1 MDFIPGHSYSSFTL
15 KRQAHINEIGADVY
29 LFEHDVLGCPLL
41 AIKNSDANKTF
52 AVAFNTIPTDS
63 TGVAHILEHSVLMG
77 SKKYPVSDVFGEINK
92 GGLMTFLNAMTGS
105 DITYY
110 PFATRNLKEY
120 FNIMDVYC
128 DVVFNPLLSRA
139 TFEQEGWHYH
149 QEGED
154 GELEFQGVVYN
165 EMKGAFSD
173 PIRLLFHHIFGGL
186 MPGSTYA
193 HESGGDPKNIPDL
206 THEAFC
212 AFHRNHYHPS
222 NSIFF
227 VYGDAPLDEE
237 LRYLQEHFLR
247 RFPEREE
254 RARIEEGRDVE
265 EITFIED
272 HYGVEA
278 DETGNA
284 TAGKTF
290 LAVGQKVSTVLNRQ
304 ENAAFQ
310 VIAGILYNSDASPLK
325 NRIVSSG
332 LGKDF
337 GGLYL
342 CTSSFKTFMIT
353 YLVGSDADKRDGF
366 LALYNETLR
375 EMVSKGLDHDL
386 LLSELNKYEFSVR
399 EEASRAQRGLDLFGK
414 VMPAFKYGT
423 DPFENLEIEEL
434 FRAIRHKAL
443 EEGYFEELIKRYLLE
458 NQATVVVTLI
468 PDPGKPARTQA
479 EEQARLARYAA
490 TLSADGRQ
498 ALVAGTAELQAR
510 QQTPNSPETLALL
523 PHLSHGDLDANL
535 SFHAARPTGMFGG
548 IEVLVNEL
556 PTEHISYVDMGFDIS
571 AVPSR
576 LLPWLDLFGTIV
588 TEIGTTKMDFMH
600 LARELGTCTGDFA
613 HSFNTYSKLG
623 NAESAR
629 PVLWFRMKCLPEYQE
644 RAMRLMAEI
653 FAELSFG
660 DRAHIREIVL
670 REFAW
675 SEHSAQSE
683 GYSLATS
690 RAFSRLS
697 PAGAYNEMISG
708 VTSYRAEKELA
719 EHYGEREE
727 EFLAGLH
734 EMAARVFNRRNLILA
749 VTADAEEIESFSR
762 HGEAL
767 AAALPDAP
775 VTPEMLILPEFP
787 PHEGLITSAEI
798 VFAVQAGVLLPNGAG
813 YNGHF
818 EVLKN
823 YLSRDYLWN
832 TVRQMGGAYGCFIQF
847 SHITGNLGIV
857 SYRDPQV
864 RKTYDSYAAIPGVIS
879 GLQLSDKVLE
889 QLVIG
894 TYGNFD
900 PLQSSAAKGATAR
913 DEHLSGITPAMK
925 QQRIAEII
933 STKVEDMQAFA
944 PAFAR
949 MLADSHRVAIGNRAK
964 IEKDADLFARISE
977 L

>member
-15 KRQAHINEIGADVY
+15 KRQARINEIGADVY
-29 LFEHDVLGCPLL
+29 LFEHNVLGCPLL

-52 AVAFNTIPTDS
+52 AVAFNTVPTDS

-128 DVVFNPLLSRA
+128 DVVFNPLLSRS

-149 QEGED
+149 QDGED

-173 PIRLLFHHIFGGL
+173 PIRLLFHHIFAGL

-193 HESGGDPKNIPDL
+193 HESGGDPKTIPDL
-206 THEAFC
+206 SHEAFC

-265 EITFIED
+265 EVTFIED

-278 DETGNA
+278 DESGA
-284 TAGKTF
+284 PTAGKTF
-290 LAVGQKVSTVLNRQ
+290 LAVGQKVSTVLNRE

-353 YLVGSDADKRDGF
+353 YLVGSDADKRDAF

-375 EMVSKGLDHDL
+375 DMVGKGLDRDL
-386 LLSELNKYEFSVR
+386 LLSELNKYEFAVR

-423 DPFENLEIEEL
+423 DPFETLEIEEL
-434 FRAIRHKAL
+434 FRAVRHKAL

-458 NQATVVVTLI
+458 NKATVVVTLI
-468 PDPGKPARTQA
+468 PDPEKPARTQ
-479 EEQARLARYAA
+479 EEERARLARYAA
-490 TLSADGRQ
+490 TLSPDQRHE
-498 ALVAGTAELQAR
+498 LVARTAELQAR

-535 SFHAARPTGMFGG
+535 RFHAVRPTGMFGG
-548 IEVLVNEL
+548 IEVLVSEL

-588 TEIGTTKMDFMH
+588 TEIGTRKMDFMH

-613 HSFNTYSKLG
+613 HSFNTYSKVG
-623 NAESAR
+623 KADEAR

-653 FAELSFG
+653 FAELSFA
-660 DRAHIREIVL
+660 DRAHIREIVH

-683 GYSLATS
+683 GYSLAAS
-690 RAFSRLS
+690 RAFARLS

-708 VTSYRAEKELA
+708 VTSYWAEKELA
-719 EHYGEREE
+719 QHYGEMEE
-727 EFLAGLH
+727 EFLAALQ
-734 EMAARVFNRRNLILA
+734 EMAARVFSRRNLILA

-762 HGEAL
+762 HGEFL
-767 AAALPDAP
+767 VNALPDNP
-775 VTPEMLILPEFP
+775 VTRETLILPEFP
-787 PHEGLITSAEI
+787 EHEALITSAEI

-847 SHITGNLGIV
+847 SHITGNVGII

-864 RKTYDSYAAIPGVIS
+864 RKTYDSYAAIPRIIA
-879 GLQLSDKVLE
+879 GLQLADEVLE

-913 DEHLSGITPAMK
+913 DEYLSGITPAMK
-925 QQRIAEII
+925 QRRIAEII
-933 STKVEDMQAFA
+933 ATRVQDMRAFA
-944 PAFAR
+944 PAFTR
-949 MLADSHRVAIGNRAK
+949 MLAASHRVTIGNRGK
-964 IEKDADLFARISE
+964 IEKDADLFDRISE

>member
-15 KRQAHINEIGADVY
+15 KRQAHIAEITADVY

-52 AVAFNTIPTDS
+52 AVAFNTVPTDS

-128 DVVFNPLLSRA
+128 DVVFHPLLSRS

-149 QEGED
+149 QDGED

-173 PIRLLFHHIFGGL
+173 PIRLLFHHIFSGL

-193 HESGGDPKNIPDL
+193 HESGGDPKHIPDL
-206 THEAFC
+206 SHEAFC

-222 NSIFF
+222 NSTFF
-227 VYGDAPLDEE
+227 VYGDAPLEEE

-247 RFPEREE
+247 RFPACEE

-278 DETGNA
+278 DESGASTV
-284 TAGKTF
+284 GKTF
-290 LAVGQKVSTVLNRQ
+290 LAVGQKVSTVLNRE

-342 CTSSFKTFMIT
+342 STSSFKTFMIT
-353 YLVGSDADKRDGF
+353 YLVGSDADKRDAF

-375 EMVSKGLDHDL
+375 DMVGKGLDHDL
-386 LLSELNKYEFSVR
+386 LLSELNKYEFAVR

-423 DPFENLEIEEL
+423 DPFETLEIEEL
-434 FRAIRHKAL
+434 FRAVRHKAL

-458 NQATVVVTLI
+458 NKATVVVTLI
-468 PDPGKPARTQA
+468 PDPEKPVRTQT
-479 EEQARLARYAA
+479 EEQERLARYAA
-490 TLSADGRQ
+490 TLSPDQRHD
-498 ALVAGTAELQAR
+498 LVARTAELQSQ

-523 PHLSHGDLDANL
+523 PHLSHSDLDANL
-535 SFHAARPTGMFGG
+535 RFHAVRPTGMFGG
-548 IEVLVNEL
+548 AEVLVSEL

-588 TEIGTTKMDFMH
+588 TEIGTRKMDFMH

-613 HSFNTYSKLG
+613 HSFNTYSKVG
-623 NAESAR
+623 KADEAR

-653 FAELSFG
+653 FAELSFA
-660 DRAHIREIVL
+660 DRAHIREIVH

-683 GYSLATS
+683 GYSLAAS
-690 RAFSRLS
+690 RAFARLS

-708 VTSYRAEKELA
+708 VSSYWAEKELA
-719 EHYGEREE
+719 QQYGEKEE
-727 EFLAGLH
+727 EFLAALH
-734 EMAARVFNRRNLILA
+734 EMAALVFNRRNLILA

-762 HGEAL
+762 HGRFL
-767 AAALPDAP
+767 VNALPDNP
-775 VTPEMLILPEFP
+775 VTRETLILPELP
-787 PHEGLITSAEI
+787 AHEGLITSAEI

-847 SHITGNLGIV
+847 SHITGNVGII

-864 RKTYDSYAAIPGVIS
+864 RKTYDSYAAIPRIIA

-913 DEHLSGITPAMK
+913 DEYLSGITPDMK
-925 QQRIAEII
+925 QRRIAEII
-933 STKVEDMQAFA
+933 STRVADMQAFA

-949 MLADSHRVAIGNRAK
+949 MLEASHRVTIGNRGK

>member
-1 MDFIPGHSYSSFTL
+1 MPFIPGQSYSSFTL
-15 KRQAHINEIGADVY
+15 KRHAKSAEIGSDVY

-41 AIKNSDANKTF
+41 AIKNSDPNKTF

-77 SKKYPVSDVFGEINK
+77 SKKYPVNDVFGEINK

-149 QEGED
+149 QEEEN

-206 THEAFC
+206 SYEAFC
-212 AFHRNHYHPS
+212 AFHKQHYHPS
-222 NSIFF
+222 NSTFF
-227 VYGDAPLDEE
+227 VYGDAPLDQE
-237 LRYLQEHFLR
+237 LSYLQDHFLKA
-247 RFPEREE
+247 FPAKENTC
-254 RARIEEGRDVE
+254 RIEAGRDVE
-265 EITFIED
+265 QITFIED
-272 HYGVEA
+272 RYGVESA
-278 DETGNA
+278 ETA
-284 TAGKTF
+284 AKTF
-290 LAVGQKVSTVLNRQ
+290 LAVGQAVSTVLNR
-304 ENAAFQ
+304 EDNAAFQ

-325 NRIVSSG
+325 NKIVSSG

-342 CTSSFKTFMIT
+342 CTSSFKTFMVT
-353 YLVGSDADKRDGF
+353 YLVGSDPDKRDPF
-366 LALYNETLR
+366 LSLYNETLQ
-375 EMVSKGLDHDL
+375 EMVRAGLDRDL
-386 LLSELNKYEFSVR
+386 LLSELNKYEFAVR
-399 EEASRAQRGLDLFGK
+399 EEASKAQRGLDLFGK

-423 DPFENLEIEEL
+423 DPFETLEIEEL
-434 FRAIRHKAL
+434 FRVIRHKAL
-443 EEGYFEELIKRYLLE
+443 EEGYFEGLIERYLLE
-458 NQATVVVTLI
+458 NKATVVVTLI
-468 PDPGKPARTQA
+468 PDPEKPAQTQD
-479 EEQARLARYAA
+479 EERGRLASFAA
-490 TLSADGRQ
+490 TLTGAQRQ
-498 ALVAGTAELQAR
+498 DLLTRTSELKQQ
-510 QQTPNSPETLALL
+510 QQTANSPEILALL
-523 PHLSHGDLDANL
+523 PHLSHSDLESHLA
-535 SFHAARPTGMFGG
+535 FHAVQPHEMFGG
-548 IEVLVNEL
+548 VQVLVSEL
-556 PTEHISYVDMGFDIS
+556 ATEHISYVDMGFDIS
-571 AVPSR
+571 VLPAR
-576 LLPWLDLFGTIV
+576 LLPWLDLFATIV
-588 TEIGTTKMDFMH
+588 AEIGTRRMDFMH
-600 LARELGTCTGDFA
+600 LARELGTSTGDFT
-613 HSFNTYSKLG
+613 HSFNIYSKVG
-623 NAESAR
+623 SAESVQ
-629 PVLWFRMKCLPEYQE
+629 PVLWFQMKCLPEYQE
-644 RAMRLMAEI
+644 RAMQLMAEI
-653 FAELSFG
+653 FSELSLE
-660 DRAHIREIVL
+660 DRAHIREIVH

-683 GYSLATS
+683 GYSLAAS
-690 RAFSRLS
+690 RAFAHLS

-708 VTSYRAEKELA
+708 VSSYRAEKELDKN
-719 EHYGEREE
+719 YVQMEE
-727 EFLAGLH
+727 KFLAALQ
-734 EMAARVFNRRNLILA
+734 EMATLLFNRNNLILA
-749 VTADAEEIESFSR
+749 ITGDPEEIESFAH
-762 HGEAL
+762 HGAVL
-767 AAALPDAP
+767 VAALPANP
-775 VTPEMLILPEFP
+775 VTRQILTLPELP
-787 PHEGLITSAEI
+787 AHEALITSAEI
-798 VFAVQAGVLLPNGAG
+798 VFAVQAGSLLPNGAG

-847 SHITGNLGIV
+847 SHITGNIGFV

-864 RKTYDSYAAIPGVIS
+864 RKTYDSYAAIPGIIS
-879 GLQLSDKVLE
+879 GLQLSDKALE

-913 DEHLSGITPAMK
+913 NEYLSGITPAHK
-925 QQRIAEII
+925 QQRIEEII
-933 STKVEDMQAFA
+933 STRVRDMQEFS
-944 PAFAR
+944 PAFSR
-949 MLADSHRVAIGNRAK
+949 MLSSSHRTIIGNRTK
-964 IEKDADLFARISE
+964 IEKDRDLFDKLSE

>member
-15 KRQAHINEIGADVY
+15 KRQAHIAEIDADVY
-29 LFEHDVLGCPLL
+29 LFEHDLLGCPLL

-52 AVAFNTIPTDS
+52 AVAFNTVPTDS

-128 DVVFNPLLSRA
+128 DVVFNPLLSRS

-149 QEGED
+149 QDEET

-206 THEAFC
+206 SHEAFC
-212 AFHRNHYHPS
+212 DFHKGHYHPS
-222 NSIFF
+222 NSTFF
-227 VYGDAPLDEE
+227 VYGDAPLAEE
-237 LRYLQEHFLR
+237 LSYLQEHFLS
-247 RFPEREE
+247 RFQEREE
-254 RARIEEGRDVE
+254 RAEIEEGLDVE
-265 EITFIED
+265 QITFIED
-272 HYGVEA
+272 CYGVEGE
-278 DETGNA
+278 DNGTA
-284 TAGKTF
+284 TMGKTF

-353 YLVGSDADKRDGF
+353 YLVGSDADKRDAF

-375 EMVSKGLDHDL
+375 EMISQGLDREL

-423 DPFENLEIEEL
+423 DPFETLEIEEL
-434 FRAIRHKAL
+434 FRVIRHKAL
-443 EEGYFEELIKRYLLE
+443 EEGYFEELIKKYLLE
-458 NQATVVVTLI
+458 NKATVVVTLI
-468 PDPGKPARTQA
+468 PDPDKPARTQA
-479 EEQARLARYAA
+479 EEKARLAGYAA
-490 TLSADGRQ
+490 TLSIDQRHQ
-498 ALVAGTAELQAR
+498 LVARTAELQAQ
-510 QQTPNSPETLALL
+510 QQTANSPETLALL
-523 PHLSHGDLDANL
+523 PHLSHCDLEADL
-535 SFHAARPTGMFGG
+535 HFHTVRPTRMFGG
-548 IEVLVNEL
+548 TEVLVSEL
-556 PTEHISYVDMGFDIS
+556 PTEHISYVDMGFDIAS
-571 AVPSR
+571 VPTR

-588 TEIGTTKMDFMH
+588 TEIGTKKMDFMH

-613 HSFNTYSKLG
+613 HSFNSYSKVG
-623 NAESAR
+623 NAESVR

-644 RAMRLMAEI
+644 RALHLMAEI
-653 FAELSFG
+653 FAELSLS
-660 DRAHIREIVL
+660 DRTHIREIVQ

-690 RAFSRLS
+690 RAFARLS

-708 VTSYRAEKELA
+708 VSSYRAEKEL
-719 EHYGEREE
+719 EQHYGEKEE
-727 EFLAGLH
+727 EFLAALQ
-734 EMAARVFNRRNLILA
+734 EMATLIFNRRNLILA
-749 VTADAEEIESFSR
+749 LTADPEEIESFSR
-762 HGEAL
+762 HGESL
-767 AAALPDAP
+767 VMALPDHP
-775 VTPEMLILPEFP
+775 VSREILVLPEFP
-787 PHEGLITSAEI
+787 AHEALITSAEI
-798 VFAVQAGVLLPNGAG
+798 VFAVQAGLLLPNGAG

-864 RKTYDSYAAIPGVIS
+864 RKTYDSYAAIPQIIS
-879 GLQLSDKVLE
+879 GLQLSEKVLE

-913 DEHLSGITPAMK
+913 DEYLSGITAAMK
-925 QQRIAEII
+925 QQRIKEII
-933 STKVEDMQAFA
+933 ATRVEDMQAFA
-944 PAFAR
+944 PAFTR
-949 MLADSHRVAIGNRAK
+949 MLATSHRVTIGNRVK
-964 IEKDADLFARISE
+964 IEKDADLFDRISE